1 MNREWTRS
9 IQHLPAKQF
18 YEVITNAMNS
28 EVEKQK
34 SYTFYSL
41 ATAMFTALRRRYG
54 LNGDELHSI
63 AQDAVDISNGIETPS
78 ELDARLFEETGF
90 SAYEPPSQSKLKYI
104 PRG

>member
-1 MNREWTRS
+1 M
-9 IQHLPAKQF
+9 PAKQF
-18 YEVITNAMNS
+18 YEVINNAMNT

-41 ATAMFTALRRRYG
+41 AASMFTALRRRYS

-63 AQDAVDISNGIETPS
+63 AADAVEISNGLETPS

-90 SAYEPPSQSKLKYI
+90 SIYEPPSQSKLKYI
-104 PRG
+104 PIEGEMQ